1 MLKHRLILDSTFS
14 THLREQTTN
23 LPCKKKEKKIEF
35 EMKKKIKGE
44 REYVIIYKLIKFLMM
59 DILYI

>member
-14 THLREQTTN
+14 THQNKQQTYHV
-23 LPCKKKEKKIEF
+23 KKKENKIEF